1 MLADHPMACHGPR
14 INSAAT
20 YVAWVR
26 NVGFRGPHVPRGKRR
41 DRYDNHG
48 SVFCPAEI
56 CFRGW
61 NTFPPFTDVSLK
73 YTSGPR
79 LFLVENAPRRVR
91 IRSLILLFPLR
102 FFFRQGL
109 FLGIMREQEEEG
121 GLIGTVNFE
130 EERMLGIAATFF

>member
-1 MLADHPMACHGPR
+1 MLAGRPMACHGPR

-26 NVGFRGPHVPRGKRR
+26 NVGFRGPYVPRGKRR

-73 YTSGPR
+73 YTSGPG
-79 LFLVENAPRRVR
+79 LFVENAPRRVR

-102 FFFRQGL
+102 FLGL
-109 FLGIMREQEEEG
+109 FLGIMREQEEEERG
-121 GLIGTVNFE
+121 ERGLIGTVNFE